1 MEFREVKSLKRKRWL
16 NVLAALA
23 VAVIGAYLSASLT
36 GWSGEL
42 SVIEYPAQEFGQ
54 SVSYPQGFWLRGA
67 SLFVAAAIS
76 GALLAF
82 AVRNAVITVEGYDK
96 PKGSK
101 QLQLWGYAITGFG
114 VSCSALIPMFG
125 PLVFVV
131 GLACLVVSIQQKTE

>member
-1 MEFREVKSLKRKRWL
+1 MKSLKRKRWL
-16 NVLAALA
+16 NVAAALA
-23 VAVIGAYLSASLT
+23 LAVIGTYLSASLS

-82 AVRNAVITVEGYDK
+82 AVRTAVITVDGYDD

-101 QLQLWGYAITGFG
+101 QLQVWGYAITGIG
-114 VSCSALIPMFG
+114 VSCSSLIPMFG
-125 PLVFVV
+125 PLVFIV
-131 GLACLVVSIQQKTE
+131 GLACLVVSIQQKSN

>member
-1 MEFREVKSLKRKRWL
+1 
-16 NVLAALA
+16 
-23 VAVIGAYLSASLT
+23 VIGAYLSASLSA
-36 GWSGEL
+36 WSGEL
-42 SVIEYPAQEFGQ
+42 SVIEFPAQEFGQ

-82 AVRNAVITVEGYDK
+82 AVRNAVITVDGYDN

-101 QLQLWGYAITGFG
+101 QLRVWGYAITGFG
-114 VSCSALIPMFG
+114 LSCSSLIPMFG
-125 PLVFVV
+125 PLVFIV